1 MPPSTLRR
9 RSTDREIWKRRTDAD
24 TPVFPA
30 PFSDEDTA
38 DAGLARP
45 LPLRLA
51 GTGDSDPVFAGV
63 GAGAGAGPAAGAGI
77 GAVADECNA
86 LLIFSSFSF
95 LAAAR
100 RFSSRNSAP
109 GDVALTNGT
118 PAPPAPLPFPLAP
131 PIPRPAKGFLPA
143 PLETFKLLTDL
154 GVFKTLPGGGIA
166 GEELLDS

>member
-24 TPVFPA
+24 TPVFP

-51 GTGDSDPVFAGV
+51 GAGDSDPAFAG
-63 GAGAGAGPAAGAGI
+63 ADPAPAAGAGT

-166 GEELLDS
+166 GEELPDS